1 MATFINL
8 ILKLSERPDINSTNC
23 IVLLECRLN
32 QTGKDSP
39 MINAQ
44 LLQMAINASNDG
56 IVIAEK
62 EGDQDNILIYVNPA
76 FEHLT
81 GYTSEE
87 ILYQDCRFLQSG
99 DRDQQA
105 LPTIREALSTKGS
118 CREILRNYRKDGT
131 PFWNE
136 LSLSTVKDPGNG
148 QVYFVGVQKDVT
160 IQVKAQQRVAQ
171 LETQLAEA
179 LAELAALKATN
190 GANKTSN

>member
-1 MATFINL
+1 
-8 ILKLSERPDINSTNC
+8 
-23 IVLLECRLN
+23 
-32 QTGKDSP
+32 

-44 LLQMAINASNDG
+44 LLQLVINASNDG

-62 EGDQDNILIYVNPA
+62 EGEQDKILIYVNPA
-76 FEHLT
+76 FERLT

-105 LPTIREALSTKGS
+105 LPLIRDALNREQS

-136 LSLSTVKDPGNG
+136 LSLSTVKNPADG
-148 QVYFVGVQKDVT
+148 QTYFVGVKKDVT
-160 IQVKAQQRVAQ
+160 VQVKAQQRVAQ
-171 LETQLAEA
+171 LEGQVAE
-179 LAELAALKATN
+179 LQAELAALKATN
-190 GANKTSN
+190 GKNKTQN